1 MRSNLSHWSTCRTK
15 RACPTSSVKFT
26 RPEVSSAPSL
36 QGMLTQ
42 LRQRHGNGVNGC
54 VMHRTRDTGARA
66 DVGARDAGHWG
77 TDGRW
82 STGRGTLVHG
92 LPDTGARAEQAS
104 GLEPR
109 QLASTAC
116 LLLHTRQLAT
126 ASGAEAMTCVESL
139 FPCAAPGVF
148 AAVRQL
154 CRASHSVHQ
163 ARMKLSLSP
172 LRQLRLAY
180 RHHLPLRL
188 HVLLPAPA
196 HGHLSSDLS
205 MPKRAHCHR
214 RHSHAQ
220 HLPASRCGCRERRAS
235 AEGTRAWHPSQC
247 SRFDLAATPHFRTAL
262 LSVSKQDADPSV

>member
-1 MRSNLSHWSTCRTK
+1 MRSILSHWSTCRTK

-42 LRQRHGNGVNGC
+42 LRQRHDDGVNGC

-163 ARMKLSLSP
+163 ARMKLSLSL

-196 HGHLSSDLS
+196 HGDFSSDLS
-205 MPKRAHCHR
+205 MPNAHIAIVGIAMPNTCRHRVAVAESVVLRLRAPE
-214 RHSHAQ
+214 
-220 HLPASRCGCRERRAS
+220 L
-235 AEGTRAWHPSQC
+235 GTQANAP
-247 SRFDLAATPHFRTAL
+247 
-262 LSVSKQDADPSV
+262 VSI